1 MEQQSGVPFAMLYDR
16 APCGLLSADT
26 AGSII
31 HVNDTL
37 SRWLGYTRDELT
49 CRRKLNDLLTMGGR
63 LFCQTH
69 LLPLLQMQGSV
80 AEVQLELRA
89 REGALLPVLASAIRI
104 SPGNSGRRD
113 DFAFMLS
120 GDRKKYEQELL
131 KASRDAEAALA
142 ERHRALESLRMT
154 EGRLRVLNDELVTA
168 GRRKDEFLGV
178 LGHELRNPLSALS
191 SGLELMRM
199 KGGPDPMVA
208 RALQVFE
215 RQIGHIEHLAS
226 DLMDAARI
234 GQGKLRLDSALV
246 SVSAVIERAREH
258 AEARFAASGQR
269 LLTVPGKDAMVEAD
283 LVRLVQVVS
292 NLLNNASKY
301 SGHGATTWLE
311 YDRDAD
317 GAVIRVRDN
326 GPGIEPSK
334 LAHIFEMFTQLD
346 SSADRAQG
354 GIGIGLALVKG
365 LVELHGGRV
374 MAESAGP
381 GQGCTFTLRLP
392 AHPESGAETPRR

>member
-1 MEQQSGVPFAMLYDR
+1 MEQQEGAVPSMLYDR
-16 APCGLLSADT
+16 APCGLLSVDT
-26 AGSII
+26 GGVII
-31 HVNDTL
+31 GVNETL
-37 SRWLGYTRDELT
+37 CRWLGYTRDELT
-49 CRRKLNDLLTMGGR
+49 GGRKLNDLLTMGGR

-80 AEVQLELRA
+80 AEVQLELRP
-89 REGALLPVLASAIRI
+89 REGALVPVLTSAMRTRA
-104 SPGNSGRRD
+104 PNSARRD
-113 DFAFMLS
+113 EFAFMLS
-120 GDRKKYEQELL
+120 ADRKKYEQELL
-131 KASRDAEAALA
+131 KARRDAEAALA
-142 ERHRALESLRMT
+142 ERNRALESLRST
-154 EGRLRVLNDELVTA
+154 EGQLRVLNDELVA
-168 GRRKDEFLGV
+168 ANRRKDEFLGV

-199 KGGPDPMVA
+199 RSGPDPMVV

-234 GQGKLRLDSALV
+234 GQGKLRLDTAPV
-246 SVSAVIERAREH
+246 RVSAVIERAREH

-269 LLTVPGKDAMVEAD
+269 LLTVAGRDTTIEAD
-283 LVRLVQVVS
+283 LVRLVQVVG

-311 YDRDAD
+311 YDRDAQ

-326 GPGIEPSK
+326 GAGIEASH
-334 LAHIFEMFTQLD
+334 LARVFDMFTQLD

-365 LVELHGGRV
+365 LVELHGGSV
-374 MAESAGP
+374 IAESAGP
-381 GQGCTFTLRLP
+381 GHGCAFTLHLP
-392 AHPESGAETPRR
+392 TVTWPGVETAM

>member
-1 MEQQSGVPFAMLYDR
+1 MEQQEGVTFAMLYDR
-16 APCGLLSADT
+16 APCGLLSAET
-26 AGSII
+26 GGRII
-31 HVNDTL
+31 GVNDTL
-37 SRWLGYTRDELT
+37 CRWLGYTRDELT
-49 CRRKLNDLLTMGGR
+49 GGRKLNDLLTMGGR

-80 AEVQLELRA
+80 AEVQLELRPH
-89 REGALLPVLASAIRI
+89 EGHLMPVLMSVMRIRA
-104 SPGNSGRRD
+104 PDSGGRD

-120 GDRKKYEQELL
+120 ADRKKYEQELL
-131 KASRDAEAALA
+131 KARRDAEAALA
-142 ERHRALESLRMT
+142 ERHRALESLRTT
-154 EGRLRVLNDELVTA
+154 EGQLRVLNDELVA
-168 GRRKDEFLGV
+168 ANRRKDEFLGV

-199 KGGPDPMVA
+199 KSSPDPVVA

-234 GQGKLRLDSALV
+234 GQGKLRLDTAPV
-246 SVSAVIERAREH
+246 RVSAVIERAREH

-269 LLTVPGKDAMVEAD
+269 LLIVAGRDTVIEAD
-283 LVRLVQVVS
+283 LVRLVQVVG

-317 GAVIRVRDN
+317 GAVIRVRDD
-326 GPGIEPSK
+326 GAGIEASQ
-334 LAHIFEMFTQLD
+334 LARIFEMFAQLD

-365 LVELHGGRV
+365 LVELHGGGVGASSEGLGR
-374 MAESAGP
+374 
-381 GQGCTFTLRLP
+381 GCVFTVRLP
-392 AHPESGAETPRR
+392 ARDSAPGAESS